1 MPVTQM
7 PVKERNCHKSQLL
20 LVSKTCKLDLS
31 WVNLNSMHSPAE
43 LATQFR
49 SMGRKLTPQRQ
60 LIFSLLHNN
69 ETHPT
74 AENLYGIASAQ
85 MPGISLRT
93 VYQTLN
99 ELAEMGELQLIDL
112 GEGGTRFDPNVDDH
126 HHAVCSACGKIRDVH
141 VKGAAALKPNDA
153 SDFMVSDVGVVFRG
167 KCSDCETRAVKRSPV
182 LQAKVSKK

>member
-1 MPVTQM
+1 MPATQM
-7 PVKERNCHKSQLL
+7 PATRANCHKSQLL
-20 LVSKTCKLDLS
+20 LVSNTCKLDS
-31 WVNLNSMHSPAE
+31 RWVIIFFMHSPAE

-112 GEGGTRFDPNVDDH
+112 GEGGMRFDPNVEDH
-126 HHAVCSACGKIRDVH
+126 HHAVCSVCGKIRDVH
-141 VKGAAALKPNDA
+141 VKGAAALKPNDS

-167 KCSDCETRAVKRSPV
+167 KCSNCESRAVKRSPV

>member
-1 MPVTQM
+1 
-7 PVKERNCHKSQLL
+7 
-20 LVSKTCKLDLS
+20 
-31 WVNLNSMHSPAE
+31 
-43 LATQFR
+43 
-49 SMGRKLTPQRQ
+49 
-60 LIFSLLHNN
+60 
-69 ETHPT
+69 
-74 AENLYGIASAQ
+74 

-112 GEGGTRFDPNVDDH
+112 GEGGMRFDPNVDDH

-153 SDFMVSDVGVVFRG
+153 SDFMVSDVGVGFRG

>member
-1 MPVTQM
+1 
-7 PVKERNCHKSQLL
+7 
-20 LVSKTCKLDLS
+20 
-31 WVNLNSMHSPAE
+31 MHSPAE

-112 GEGGTRFDPNVDDH
+112 GEGGMRFDPNVDDH
-126 HHAVCSACGKIRDVH
+126 HHAVCSSCGKIRDVH
-141 VKGAAALKPNDA
+141 VKKERLHGASSKFLFGRFP
-153 SDFMVSDVGVVFRG
+153 VFLHFLLLLLG
-167 KCSDCETRAVKRSPV
+167 QG
-182 LQAKVSKK
+182 LHQL

>member
-1 MPVTQM
+1 
-7 PVKERNCHKSQLL
+7 
-20 LVSKTCKLDLS
+20 
-31 WVNLNSMHSPAE
+31 MHSPAE
-43 LATQFR
+43 LAIQFR

-112 GEGGTRFDPNVDDH
+112 GEGGMRFDPNVDDH
-126 HHAVCSACGKIRDVH
+126 HHAVCSMCGKIRDVH

-167 KCSDCETRAVKRSPV
+167 KCSDCESRAVKRSPV
-182 LQAKVSKK
+182 LQAKVSKKKK

>member
-1 MPVTQM
+1 MPATQLT
-7 PVKERNCHKSQLL
+7 KTRLNSHKSQLL
-20 LVSKTCKLDLS
+20 LVSNTCKLDPKL
-31 WVNLNSMHSPAE
+31 VTVASMHSPAE

-112 GEGGTRFDPNVDDH
+112 GEGGMRFDPNVDDH
-126 HHAVCSACGKIRDVH
+126 HHAVCSVCGKIRDVH
-141 VKGAAALKPNDA
+141 VRGAASLKPNNA
-153 SDFMVSDVGVVFRG
+153 SDFMVSDVGVVFKG
-167 KCSDCETRAVKRSPV
+167 KCSDCESRAVKRSPV

>member
-1 MPVTQM
+1 
-7 PVKERNCHKSQLL
+7 
-20 LVSKTCKLDLS
+20 
-31 WVNLNSMHSPAE
+31 MHSPAE

-93 VYQTLN
+93 VYQTLK

-112 GEGGTRFDPNVDDH
+112 GEGGMRFDPNVDDH
-126 HHAVCSACGKIRDVH
+126 HHAVCGVCGKIRDVH
-141 VKGAAALKPNDA
+141 VKGAASLKPNDA
-153 SDFMVSDVGVVFRG
+153 GDFMVSDVGVVFRG
-167 KCSDCETRAVKRSPV
+167 KCSDCESRAVKRSPV

>member
-1 MPVTQM
+1 MFM
-7 PVKERNCHKSQLL
+7 L
-20 LVSKTCKLDLS
+20 
-31 WVNLNSMHSPAE
+31 MHSPAE

-69 ETHPT
+69 QSHPT
-74 AENLYGIASAQ
+74 AESLYCVASAQ

-112 GEGGTRFDPNVDDH
+112 GAGGTRFDPNVDDH
-126 HHAVCSACGKIRDVH
+126 HHAVCKVCGKIRDVH
-141 VKGAAALKPNDA
+141 VQGAEFLKPNDA
-153 SDFMVSDVGVVFRG
+153 SEFIVSEVGVVFKG
-167 KCSDCETRAVKRSPV
+167 KCSDCELRVVKRSPV

>member
-1 MPVTQM
+1 M
-7 PVKERNCHKSQLL
+7 
-20 LVSKTCKLDLS
+20 TCKLDQTS
-31 WVNLNSMHSPAE
+31 VIVYFMNSPAE
-43 LATQFR
+43 LATQYR

-112 GEGGTRFDPNVDDH
+112 GEGGMRFDPNVEDH
-126 HHAVCSACGKIRDVH
+126 HHAVCSVCGKIRDVH
-141 VKGAAALKPNDA
+141 VKGAASLKPNDA
-153 SDFMVSDVGVVFRG
+153 SHNMVSDVGVVFRG
-167 KCSDCETRAVKRSPV
+167 KCSDCESRAVKRSPV

>member
-1 MPVTQM
+1 
-7 PVKERNCHKSQLL
+7 
-20 LVSKTCKLDLS
+20 
-31 WVNLNSMHSPAE
+31 MHSPAE
-43 LATQFR
+43 LAIQFR

-112 GEGGTRFDPNVDDH
+112 GEGGMRFGSVGGGGVRPVGAGGRGD
-126 HHAVCSACGKIRDVH
+126 CG
-141 VKGAAALKPNDA
+141 GAQNWGGLCADR
-153 SDFMVSDVGVVFRG
+153 SGV
-167 KCSDCETRAVKRSPV
+167 A
-182 LQAKVSKK
+182 